1 MPTPLEMQRTF
12 AIVGTGG
19 CGKTSLAEMLLY
31 KAGAVNRLGAVE
43 DGTTCLDYEPEETRR
58 RGSVHPGLSL
68 LGIGF
73 PFSST
78 V

>member
-43 DGTTCLDYEPEETRR
+43 DGTT
-58 RGSVHPGLSL
+58 
-68 LGIGF
+68 
-73 PFSST
+73 
-78 V
+78 